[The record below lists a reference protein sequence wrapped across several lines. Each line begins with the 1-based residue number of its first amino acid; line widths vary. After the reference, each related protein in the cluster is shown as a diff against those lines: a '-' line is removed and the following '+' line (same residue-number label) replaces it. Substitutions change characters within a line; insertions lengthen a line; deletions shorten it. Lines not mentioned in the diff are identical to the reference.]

1 MKWRAATHSHV
12 PNVFPKPEDAFPG
25 VAEFNKIMASS
36 SNKVRLQK
44 LVKEHMKTH
53 VSSLRGSI
61 IYCETE
67 MSNNLST
74 SAASTDFGFKHPE
87 ANNAAICLCQAKNTE
102 LQRTSCSRQR
112 GHRRVRASS
121 ISLAPNTRESAD
133 QTQEWVH
140 QFFHNAV

>member
-1 MKWRAATHSHV
+1 
-12 PNVFPKPEDAFPG
+12 
-25 VAEFNKIMASS
+25 MASS

-87 ANNAAICLCQAKNTE
+87 ANTMPLSAYAKLRTQNYNEPVVLDSEDTDVYVQAA
-102 LQRTSCSRQR
+102 
-112 GHRRVRASS
+112 
-121 ISLAPNTRESAD
+121 
-133 QTQEWVH
+133 
-140 QFFHNAV
+140 